1 MKLISR
7 KKNCWVVGC
16 IIQKRFSTYEEVDD
30 EHGDGDDDG
39 GVESNNDRGQRPLRP
54 LLRLT
59 FAF

>member
-1 MKLISR
+1 MNLCVFTRFS
-7 KKNCWVVGC
+7 
-16 IIQKRFSTYEEVDD
+16 KRDIVSTYEEVDD

>member
-1 MKLISR
+1 MDNTHPTIGS
-7 KKNCWVVGC
+7 WVHYP
-16 IIQKRFSTYEEVDD
+16 KEFSTYEEVDD

-39 GVESNNDRGQRPLRP
+39 GVELNNDRGQRPLRP